1 MWQTGEGPVP
11 SGGFLARLAK
21 ASLVCAVLLVGGATQ
36 AQTLASLPDGTA
48 LSERLGR
55 AKPVTAWFDFCDRHP
70 GECEIDPAEARSVA
84 LTADIWRTVAVINR
98 RVNRQIK
105 PMTDMAHWG
114 VVDRWD
120 FPEDGRGD
128 CEDYQLLKRKLLA
141 EAGLPRRA
149 MRMTVVIDEIGE
161 GHAVLMVRTDRGDF
175 ILDNKTNAVLPWDQT
190 GYTFVKREGQES
202 RSWVALN
209 GVPSPITT
217 ANR

>member
-1 MWQTGEGPVP
+1 MWQTGQGPVP
-11 SGGFLARLAK
+11 SGGAARLAK
-21 ASLVCAVLLVGGATQ
+21 ACLVCAIVLIGGATQ
-36 AQTLASLPDGTA
+36 AQTIASLPASTV

-55 AKPVTAWFDFCDRHP
+55 AKPVTAWFEFCDRYP
-70 GECEIDPAEARSVA
+70 GECDVDAAEARAVT
-84 LTADIWRTVAVINR
+84 LTPDVWRVITTINR

-120 FPEDGRGD
+120 YPEDGRGD

-161 GHAVLMVRTDRGDF
+161 GHAVLMLRTDRGDF
-175 ILDNKTNAVLPWDQT
+175 ILDNKTNAVLPWQQT
-190 GYTFVKREGQES
+190 PYVYVKRESQNGLG
-202 RSWVALN
+202 WAAL
-209 GVPSPITT
+209 GGAASPVVT